1 MRWFRRIIRYGSFSA
16 ATRCLKKLLLPC
28 NPFLYTF
35 LWKQKPKRSEK
46 METAP
51 DLSITVERWGE
62 WHILILSGKFVVKTL
77 SLVRK
82 RFEEVEA
89 AQKPV
94 VALDLTGVSQLD
106 SGALTIILNFQQ
118 RLRQKTGR
126 LAIIGPGEEI
136 REMFSLVGFSSA
148 VPVYKTR
155 EIFEQ
160 SVGSK

>member
-1 MRWFRRIIRYGSFSA
+1 
-16 ATRCLKKLLLPC
+16 
-28 NPFLYTF
+28 
-35 LWKQKPKRSEK
+35 